1 MNMNVKF
8 AGLPEQIMAGAIR
21 AGIAK
26 TKTDAIMLGLLELDN
41 KYKLREQMEDEED
54 AREADRIWAEYKAG
68 KQKVISAKKFEKRT
82 GMKIIRKR

>member
-8 AGLPEQIMAGAIR
+8 AGLPEQIMAGAIK

-41 KYKLREQMEDEED
+41 KYKLRERMEDEED
-54 AREADRIWAEYKAG
+54 AREADRIWAEYAAG
-68 KQKVISAKKFEKRT
+68 KQKVISAKEFEKRT
-82 GMKIIRKR
+82 GMKIVRK